1 MKRRDNMIA
10 KNVYHPIWDNILY
23 YALIIGLI
31 LLVIMVAQRPGKIK
45 LATIILPLLGP
56 MIMGLFLMRIMFGN
70 IPVNVKLQEIES
82 NIEVNGNR
90 VSINNL
96 PDGYWYN
103 ITSGTFNSK
112 ETQHFEFKYDAFY
125 DQGMLVTKNGDTI
138 ELDKDDIKLI
148 QKKAGEN

>member
-1 MKRRDNMIA
+1 MIA

-31 LLVIMVAQRPGKIK
+31 LLVIMVTQRPGKIR

-56 MIMGLFLMRIMFGN
+56 VIIGLFVLRIMFGN
-70 IPVNVKLQEIES
+70 TPVDAKLQEIES
-82 NIEVNGNR
+82 RIEVNGNR
-90 VSINNL
+90 VSINSL

-103 ITSGTFNSK
+103 ISSGTFNSK

-125 DQGMLVTKNGDTI
+125 DQARLVTKNGDTF
-138 ELDKDDIKLI
+138 ELDKEDTKFL
-148 QKKAGEN
+148 QKKGGEN

>member
-1 MKRRDNMIA
+1 
-10 KNVYHPIWDNILY
+10 
-23 YALIIGLI
+23 
-31 LLVIMVAQRPGKIK
+31 MVTQRPGKIK

-56 MIMGLFLMRIMFGN
+56 MIMGLFLMRITFGN
-70 IPVNVKLQEIES
+70 IPVDVNLQEIES
-82 NIEVNGNR
+82 HIEVNGNR

-96 PDGYWYN
+96 PGGYWYN

-148 QKKAGEN
+148 QKKAGES

>member
-1 MKRRDNMIA
+1 MIA
-10 KNVYHPIWDNILY
+10 KNVYHPIWDNLLY

-31 LLVIMVAQRPGKIK
+31 LLVIMVTQRPGKIK

-56 MIMGLFLMRIMFGN
+56 MIMGLFLMRITFGN
-70 IPVNVKLQEIES
+70 IPVDVNLQEIES
-82 NIEVNGNR
+82 HIEVNGNR

-96 PDGYWYN
+96 PGGYWYN

-148 QKKAGEN
+148 QKKAGES

>member
-1 MKRRDNMIA
+1 MIA
-10 KNVYHPIWDNILY
+10 KNVYHPIWDNLLY

-31 LLVIMVAQRPGKIK
+31 LLVIMVTQRPGKIK

-56 MIMGLFLMRIMFGN
+56 MIMGLFLMRITFGN
-70 IPVNVKLQEIES
+70 TPANVKLQEIES
-82 NIEVNGNR
+82 HIEVDGNR

-125 DQGMLVTKNGDTI
+125 DQGMLVTKNGDAI

-148 QKKAGEN
+148 QQKAGEN

>member
-1 MKRRDNMIA
+1 MIA
-10 KNVYHPIWDNILY
+10 KNVYHPVWDNLLY

-31 LLVIMVAQRPGKIK
+31 LLVIMVTQRPGKIK

-56 MIMGLFLMRIMFGN
+56 MIMGLFLMRITFGN
-70 IPVNVKLQEIES
+70 TPVDVKLQEIES
-82 NIEVNGNR
+82 HIEVNGNR

-148 QKKAGEN
+148 QQKAGEQ

>member
-1 MKRRDNMIA
+1 MIA
-10 KNVYHPIWDNILY
+10 KNVYHPIWDNLLY

-31 LLVIMVAQRPGKIK
+31 LLVIMVTQRPGKIK

-96 PDGYWYN
+96 PDSYWYN

-148 QKKAGEN
+148 QQKAGEN

>member
-1 MKRRDNMIA
+1 MIA
-10 KNVYHPIWDNILY
+10 KNVYHPIWDNLLY

-31 LLVIMVAQRPGKIK
+31 LLVIMVTQRPGKIR

-56 MIMGLFLMRIMFGN
+56 MIMGLFLMRITLGN
-70 IPVNVKLQEIES
+70 TPVDVKLQEIES
-82 NIEVNGNR
+82 HIEVNGNR

-103 ITSGTFNSK
+103 ITSGTFKSK
-112 ETQHFEFKYDAFY
+112 ETQHFEFKYDEFY
-125 DQGMLVTKNGDTI
+125 DRGKLVTKNGDTI

-148 QKKAGEN
+148 QKKAGES

>member
-1 MKRRDNMIA
+1 MKRRNNMIA
-10 KNVYHPIWDNILY
+10 KNVYHPIWDNLLY

-31 LLVIMVAQRPGKIK
+31 LLVIMVTQRPGKIK

-56 MIMGLFLMRIMFGN
+56 MIMGLFLMRITFGN
-70 IPVNVKLQEIES
+70 TPANVKLQEIES
-82 NIEVNGNR
+82 HIEVDGNR

-125 DQGMLVTKNGDTI
+125 DQGMLVTKNGDAI

-148 QKKAGEN
+148 QQKAGEN

>member
-1 MKRRDNMIA
+1 MIA
-10 KNVYHPIWDNILY
+10 KNVYHPIWDNLLY

-31 LLVIMVAQRPGKIK
+31 LLVIMVTQRPGKIK

-125 DQGMLVTKNGDTI
+125 DQGMLVTKNGDAI

-148 QKKAGEN
+148 QKKAGES